1 MISFDAA
8 DHRFN
13 LRAAAVFIQENYVL
27 LHRMES
33 DVIWA
38 LPGGRVEPGENAA
51 SAVVRE
57 MMEELGE
64 VVHCGELLYVVE
76 NFFEHKSKQNHE
88 VGLYFRCTLSS
99 NSSLWST
106 NRPHFG
112 VEGCSRL
119 EFRWFL
125 LSDLQAVNF
134 HPCFLRSALSS
145 PKLVLEHVVH
155 RG

>member
-8 DHRFN
+8 NHRFN

-76 NFFEHKSKQNHE
+76 NFFEHKSKPNHE
-88 VGLYFRCTLSS
+88 VGTTFVA
-99 NSSLWST
+99 
-106 NRPHFG
+106 P
-112 VEGCSRL
+112 
-119 EFRWFL
+119 
-125 LSDLQAVNF
+125 
-134 HPCFLRSALSS
+134 
-145 PKLVLEHVVH
+145 
-155 RG
+155 